1 MLYRNSELNENYYF
15 LLLVLIQIGNY
26 LQSVLLIAS
35 CTLAKRKPLSLQG
48 VSSCIILELQVHD
61 KKNEEIMEL
70 YKLCAAEVI
79 KHVY

>member
-1 MLYRNSELNENYYF
+1 MLYPNRELNENYYF

-26 LQSVLLIAS
+26 LQSVSLSL
-35 CTLAKRKPLSLQG
+35 LAKRKPLSLQG
-48 VSSCIILELQVHD
+48 VSSCLILELQVHD
-61 KKNEEIMEL
+61 KKNEEILEL